1 MSLTFHWFLPTS
13 GDGRSIVGRGHSV
26 PAGADG
32 RPAPV
37 AAATSAATA
46 IRPPDIDY
54 LAQVAQAAERNGFTG
69 VLTPTGTH
77 CEDAWLVT
85 AALIRE
91 TQRLKFLVAFR
102 PGVTSPTLSA
112 QMAATYQ
119 RVSRGR
125 LMLNVVT
132 GGQGDEQRRFGDH
145 LPHDERYARTGEF
158 LSIVRGAW
166 SGTAY
171 DFSGD
176 YYNVEGATV
185 MAPPEPRPDVYFG
198 GSSPAAGPIAARH
211 ADVYLTWG
219 EPPAQVADK
228 IAWIRE
234 LAAGEGRALRFGIRL
249 HVISR
254 DTARDAWAEA
264 DKLLSYLDPSEVA
277 HAQQVLGRSESVGQ
291 QRMRAL
297 HQNYRENGYA
307 SDLEIYPNLWAGVGL
322 VRGGAGTALVGSHT
336 DVADRIEEYA
346 SLGISEFIFSGYPHL
361 EEAYWFGEGVRPELL
376 RRGVLAGSERPGASQ
391 RSGASEEK
399 LVLSSPGKPCLVR
412 LGDLA
417 ETAGGVGVEAE
428 TAGQPFGDQLARGD
442 QPDRGEPLGQPRAGQ
457 GVRALPGQRRSAPDA
472 VRGGARGHHPAGQ
485 RDRAVP
491 GRPGVGG
498 HDDRGGPPVDHR
510 DRAV

>member
-1 MSLTFHWFLPTS
+1 VSLKFHWFLPTS

-26 PAGADG
+26 PLGADG
-32 RPAPV
+32 LPAPS
-37 AAATSAATA
+37 AAETSAATA

-119 RVSRGR
+119 RISRGR

-132 GGQGDEQRRFGDH
+132 GGQADEQRRFGDH

-166 SGTAY
+166 SGTPY

-176 YYNVEGATV
+176 YYKVKGATV

-198 GSSPAAGPIAARH
+198 GSSPAAGPIAARY

-228 IAWIRE
+228 IAWIRD
-234 LAAGEGRALRFGIRL
+234 LAADQGRILRFGIRL

-254 DTARDAWAEA
+254 DIAREAWAEA
-264 DKLLSYLDPSEVA
+264 DKLLSYLDPNEVA
-277 HAQQVLGRSESVGQ
+277 RAQRVLGRSESVGQ
-291 QRMRAL
+291 QRMQAL

-322 VRGGAGTALVGSHT
+322 VRGGAGTALVGSHAE
-336 DVADRIEEYA
+336 VADRIEEYA

-361 EEAYWFGEGVRPELL
+361 EEAYWFGEGVRPELR
-376 RRGVLAGSERPGASQ
+376 RRGVLAGSERSEPSERSGASGASGASKI
-391 RSGASEEK
+391 SGASEEE
-399 LVLSSPGKPCLVR
+399 LALSSSG
-412 LGDLA
+412 
-417 ETAGGVGVEAE
+417 
-428 TAGQPFGDQLARGD
+428 
-442 QPDRGEPLGQPRAGQ
+442 
-457 GVRALPGQRRSAPDA
+457 
-472 VRGGARGHHPAGQ
+472 
-485 RDRAVP
+485 
-491 GRPGVGG
+491 
-498 HDDRGGPPVDHR
+498 
-510 DRAV
+510 